1 MSKKILRQNQGILIF
16 GERNSTDFVGLAAR
30 PVDRRFVLGD
40 PAFDSAGRVSAGRLA
55 AARLGRP
62 AGFADCVDPTSN
74 LLLG

>member
-1 MSKKILRQNQGILIF
+1 MSKKILRQNRGILIF

-30 PVDRRFVLGD
+30 PVDRRR
-40 PAFDSAGRVSAGRLA
+40 PAGRLA

-62 AGFADCVDPTSN
+62 AGFANCVDPTSN